1 MTLAEISDY
10 LHAEEPVPVEFLQ
23 SCPGLGFLVNEDRD
37 EAEIP
42 QTYRAS
48 LPFWLA
54 AILGSRAAGA
64 NRLVQI
70 NEPPWLRALGP
81 GAHVDV
87 ERSFDYAA
95 TVAVACGDDS
105 AAKRVIELAKERLP
119 EVVTLALQFGRT
131 RIDAQPHRVLF
142 TEERDILAASH
153 AAVQSFHKWKTGR

>member
-1 MTLAEISDY
+1 MTLEEISDY

-23 SCPGLGFLVNEDRD
+23 NCPGLGFLVNEDRD

-54 AILGSRAAGA
+54 AILGSQEAGA

-81 GAHVDV
+81 GARVDT
-87 ERSFDYAA
+87 ERSYDFAA
-95 TVAVACGDDS
+95 TVAMACGDES
-105 AAKRVIELAKERLP
+105 AARRVIELAKERLP
-119 EVVTLALQFGRT
+119 EVLVLALQGRT
-131 RIDAQPHRVLF
+131 PRIDSQGHRTLF
-142 TEERDILAASH
+142 AEEKDILAASR
-153 AAVQSFHKWKTGR
+153 AAIQSFHDWKIGH